1 MSYQQSLADA
11 RKSLSPNNS
20 PEQMLFAIR
29 NEVKKN
35 REIVNERM
43 TVEFNERLKKLQHT
57 EKLLSEPPITQSELT
72 SLESQ
77 MTGLRRVVSQMEER
91 LSK

>member
-1 MSYQQSLADA
+1 MDKIQSYREQLENTEAKLMSYQQSLADA

-35 REIVNERM
+35 REIVN
-43 TVEFNERLKKLQHT
+43 
-57 EKLLSEPPITQSELT
+57 
-72 SLESQ
+72 
-77 MTGLRRVVSQMEER
+77 
-91 LSK
+91 